1 METNLVLDGTKFMFL
16 SVGTV
21 FLFLLVIVL
30 VARAVMKGSNRS
42 VPELKSLSL
51 EETYTKTH
59 TERMSEQQ
67 KRRIIAAITAAIMYH
82 RSQQDN
88 KKVIAA
94 ITAAIM
100 HRSEG

>member
-16 SVGTV
+16 GVGTV
-21 FLFLLVIVL
+21 FLFLLMVFV
-30 VARAVMKGSNRS
+30 VRAVMKGSNRS
-42 VPELKSLSL
+42 ISELKSVSL

-59 TERMSEQQ
+59 TEHMSEQQ

-82 RSQQDN
+82 RSKQDN

-94 ITAAIM
+94 VTAAIM
-100 HRSEG
+100 HHSEG